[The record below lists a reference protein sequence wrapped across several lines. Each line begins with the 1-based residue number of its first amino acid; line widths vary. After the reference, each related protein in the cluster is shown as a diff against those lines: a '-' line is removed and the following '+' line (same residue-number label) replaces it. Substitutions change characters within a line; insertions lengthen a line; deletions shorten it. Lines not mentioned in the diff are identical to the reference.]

1 MKERPILFNG
11 DMVRAIL
18 GGRKTQSRRIIKSPA
33 KNMQKQGATVIRRN
47 PDNDPWYK
55 DHIWSMRTQSGM
67 WGDYTHE
74 RFLQFCPHGQ
84 VGDRLWVRENFRG
97 PRAYVLN
104 QYKPKDWGNKPV
116 WFCADGRPR
125 AAHQN
130 NWHDR
135 VFPSIHMPRHLSRM
149 TLEITGVRVER
160 LQNIS
165 EEDAIAEGC
174 QALEGCKWRTF
185 KEMHAGIPMHEHTAV
200 DAFGALWENINGPGS
215 WDANPWVWVIEFK
228 VVA

>member
-1 MKERPILFNG
+1 MGNKMKERPILFNG
-11 DMVRAIL
+11 EMVRAIL
-18 GGRKTQSRRIIKSPA
+18 QGRKTQTRRIIQSPA

-84 VGDRLWVRENFRG
+84 VGYRLWVRETWAEPHYWTNDIEAG
-97 PRAYVLN
+97 SPLYRA
-104 QYKPKDWGNKPV
+104 QDHKRSIKPV
-116 WFCADGRPR
+116 RWR
-125 AAHQN
+125 
-130 NWHDR
+130 
-135 VFPSIHMPRHLSRM
+135 PSIHMPRWASRV
-149 TLEITGVRVER
+149 TLEVTGVRVER
-160 LQNIS
+160 LNDIS
-165 EEDAIAEGC
+165 EEDAISEGC

-215 WDANPWVWVIEFK
+215 WGANPWVWVIEFK
-228 VVA
+228 VGA